1 MLALQRVSNVYILLK
16 LIQHNY
22 YNDYMDN
29 VHAHV
34 ASWNSDKQQYQACWF
49 PGDFFWPL
57 YISHHKTKTWQET
70 RYEYVHIWCT
80 LLFVSP
86 YVEWSFSRR
95 FHRARLFSVV
105 VSVITRL
112 SWKKWKKTKRIS
124 RNGQVRMSRIGS
136 VKNMGKMWLRNLKV
150 SKLTCRVKLESIVF
164 SCRWQLRI
172 RDLAVTPK

>member
-1 MLALQRVSNVYILLK
+1 MCIYCWSWYSTIFTMTTWTMYMLMWQAGTATNNNIK
-16 LIQHNY
+16 
-22 YNDYMDN
+22 
-29 VHAHV
+29 HA
-34 ASWNSDKQQYQACWF
+34 
-49 PGDFFWPL
+49 DFLEIFFLPL